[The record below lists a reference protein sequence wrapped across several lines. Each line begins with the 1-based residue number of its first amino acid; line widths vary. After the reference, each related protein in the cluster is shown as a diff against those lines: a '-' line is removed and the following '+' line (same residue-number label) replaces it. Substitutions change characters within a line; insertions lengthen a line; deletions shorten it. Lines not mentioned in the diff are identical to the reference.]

1 MSFLNTIMLAG
12 VAAVAVPIII
22 HLLNRRK
29 FKTVTWAAM
38 KFIKLSVDQ
47 NQRRMRIEDLIL
59 LLIRCALV
67 VLLALAL
74 ARPASKDATSDVLGQ
89 TKVTAFVILDN
100 SYSMDL
106 QGRDGKNAFEEAR
119 SAAQETLKALP
130 SGSAVGVLLA
140 SDIVQSLI
148 DEPTYDLKQAEQ
160 AIKDAKVGHHATDLH
175 KAIEFVVGK
184 LKLLET
190 ALPKEVYVITD
201 GQASGWRQNSEIQKL
216 IEDNEG
222 AINFY
227 VLRVGED
234 GSPDNLAVTKMDISS
249 GLTPINHPLRFEVE
263 VANHGTKE
271 RQDVTVDLFVND
283 EASPRDQVSIPSV
296 PAGGTATVPLF
307 TRLDREGYYAIRA
320 AFKDPKQVDVLAADN
335 KNHLV
340 VRAVKE
346 LRVLLVDGDQQGTD
360 IRDHE
365 SFFLQVALS
374 PVADHYVQVDVK
386 GPGELSR
393 TGLERYTAVIMAN
406 VPSFKESDIELMQNY
421 LRNGGG
427 MIFYPGDKVDR
438 DYYNEELFSKHAIL
452 PSPWG
457 VPTGDAGQDEQYIEF
472 QKRAFEH
479 PVTSPWNNPEFG
491 SLGSARTF
499 RWLPLKEK
507 VAEQSKVKEAG
518 LPRVVLRYEKKA
530 AVGQEE
536 GILGAAAIME
546 RDWGGGKVFQFS
558 STADTDWSDL
568 PIRGASV
575 VPLVYRII
583 GSIQA
588 NQDSGL
594 NLKVGDPFRK
604 TLAAHQ
610 GSAEGFVF
618 DPYLSRTNNLTV
630 QTNYIQPVLEFK
642 ETHRAGFYDFHLKGD
657 AANKV
662 RFAVQPDQ
670 RESDLRKIDDKDL
683 RNFLRNAGAD
693 LIPWD
698 SNVDFQA
705 AVQDKRIGAE
715 LWLWVLGI
723 VLLLAGLETFL
734 AQKFSQSK

>member
-1 MSFLNTIMLAG
+1 MSFLNSIMLAG
-12 VAAVAVPIII
+12 IAAVAVPIII

-38 KFIKLSVDQ
+38 KFVKLSVDQ

-67 VLLALAL
+67 ILLALAL
-74 ARPASKDATSDVLGQ
+74 ARPASKDAASDVLGQ

-119 SAAQETLKALP
+119 AAAQETLKALP

-140 SDIVQSLI
+140 SDIVQGLI
-148 DEPTYDLKQAEQ
+148 DEPTYDLNQAEQ
-160 AIKDAKVGHHATDLH
+160 AIKDAKVGHHATDLYPAVEFAF
-175 KAIEFVVGK
+175 KA
-184 LKLLET
+184 LKPLQT
-190 ALPKEVYVITD
+190 AQPKEVYVITD
-201 GQASGWRQNSEIQKL
+201 GQASGWRQNSDIEKL
-216 IEDNEG
+216 IEDNKG
-222 AINFY
+222 DINFY

-234 GSPDNLAVTKMDISS
+234 ESPDNLAVTKMDISS
-249 GLTPINHPLRFEVE
+249 GLTPINHPLRFDVE
-263 VANHGTKE
+263 VANHGMKE

-296 PAGGTATVPLF
+296 PPGGTASVPLF

-320 AFKDPKQVDVLAADN
+320 AFKDPKQVDALAADN
-335 KNHLV
+335 ENHLV
-340 VRAVKE
+340 VRAVKD
-346 LRVLLVDGDQQGTD
+346 LRVLLVDGHQQGTD

-386 GPGELSR
+386 SPGELSR
-393 TGLERYTAVIMAN
+393 TGLERYAAVIMAN
-406 VPSFKESDIELMQNY
+406 VPSFEENDIELMQNY

-457 VPTGDAGQDEQYIEF
+457 VPTGDASQDEQYVEF

-499 RWLPLKEK
+499 RWHPLEEK
-507 VAEQSKVKEAG
+507 VEEQSKVKESG

-530 AVGQEE
+530 AAGQEE
-536 GILGAAAIME
+536 GILGGPAIME
-546 RDWGGGKVFQFS
+546 RDWGGGKVYQFS

-594 NLKVGDPFRK
+594 NLRVGEPFRK
-604 TLAAHQ
+604 TLAVHQ
-610 GSAEGFVF
+610 SSAEGFVF
-618 DPYLSRTNNLTV
+618 DPGLSRTNNLTA
-630 QTNYIQPVLEFK
+630 QTINEQPVLEFK
-642 ETHRAGFYDFHLKGD
+642 DTHRAGFYDFQLKGD
-657 AANKV
+657 SVNRV

-670 RESDLRKIDDKDL
+670 RESDLRKIDDGDL
-683 RNFLRNAGAD
+683 PAGAD
-693 LIPWD
+693 LIRWD
-698 SNVDFQA
+698 SNIDFKA
-705 AVQDKRIGAE
+705 AVQKKRIGAE
-715 LWLWVLGI
+715 LWLWVFGI
-723 VLLLAGLETFL
+723 VLFLAGLETFL

>member
-1 MSFLNTIMLAG
+1 MSFLNSIMLAG
-12 VAAVAVPIII
+12 MAAVAVPIII

-38 KFIKLSVDQ
+38 KFVKLSVDQ

-67 VLLALAL
+67 ALLALAL
-74 ARPASKDATSDVLGQ
+74 ARPASKDAGSDILGQ

-106 QGRDGKNAFEEAR
+106 QSRDGKNAFEEAR
-119 SAAQETLKALP
+119 SAAQETLEALP
-130 SGSAVGVLLA
+130 SGSSVGVLLA

-175 KAIEFVVGK
+175 KAIEFVVEK
-184 LKLLET
+184 LKQLET

-222 AINFY
+222 VINFY
-227 VLRVGED
+227 VLRVGEEEA
-234 GSPDNLAVTKMDISS
+234 PNNLAVTKMDISS

-263 VANHGTKE
+263 VTNHGTKE

-283 EASPRDQVSIPSV
+283 ESSPRDQVSIPSV
-296 PAGGTATVPLF
+296 PAGGAATVPLF

-320 AFKDPKQVDVLAADN
+320 AFKDPKQADALAADN

-346 LRVLLVDGDQQGTD
+346 LRVLLVDGDQQGAD

-374 PVADHYVQVDVK
+374 PMADHYVQVDVK
-386 GPGELSR
+386 TPEELSQM
-393 TGLERYTAVIMAN
+393 GLERYAAVIMAN
-406 VPSFKESDIELMQNY
+406 VPSFKESDIKLFQNY
-421 LRNGGG
+421 LRSGGG
-427 MIFYPGDKVDR
+427 LIFYPGDKVDR
-438 DYYNEELFSKHAIL
+438 DYYNNELFSRHAIL

-457 VPTGDAGQDEQYIEF
+457 VPTGDPGQDELYVEF

-499 RWLPLKEK
+499 RWHPLKEK
-507 VAEQSKVKEAG
+507 MAEQPKVKESA

-530 AVGQEE
+530 EAGQEE
-536 GILGAAAIME
+536 GVLGGPAIME
-546 RDWGGGKVFQFS
+546 RGWGAGKVYQFS

-575 VPLVYRII
+575 VPLIYRII
-583 GSIQA
+583 GNIQA
-588 NQDSGL
+588 NQDAGL
-594 NLKVGDPFRK
+594 NLRVGKPFVK
-604 TLAAHQ
+604 TLAVHQ

-618 DPYLSRTNNLTV
+618 DPYLSRTNSLTV

-642 ETHRAGFYDFHLKGD
+642 ETHRAGFYDFYLKGD

-670 RESDLRKIDDKDL
+670 RESDLRKIDDMDL
-683 RNFLRNAGAD
+683 RNTGAD
-693 LIPWD
+693 LIRWD

-705 AVQDKRIGAE
+705 AVQKKRIGAE
-715 LWLWVLGI
+715 LWLWVLGL